1 MRNIAALVLA
11 SMFVLGSTAS
21 LAGTASTMHAATVP
35 DNCAP
40 CDYKKVGNYHYR
52 NSNDVGDN
60 DHMFS
65 GITLTEQQRQQMRD
79 LVGQKHQP
87 RSSMS
92 MSRTEREEM
101 RKLVTAKDFDEV
113 AVKALIEKMIRCN
126 VEHQVE
132 MARIHHQMYQLLTPE
147 QQAQLEQHY
156 RQRMSQLPN

>member
-21 LAGTASTMHAATVP
+21 LAGTASTIHAATVP

-40 CDYKKVGNYHYR
+40 CDYKNVGNYHYR
-52 NSNDVGDN
+52 NNDAGDN

-92 MSRTEREEM
+92 MNRTEREEM

-113 AVKALIEKMIRCN
+113 AVKALIEKMLRCN
-126 VEHQVE
+126 VERQVE
-132 MARIHHQMYQLLTPE
+132 MARIHHLIYQLLTPE

>member
-11 SMFVLGSTAS
+11 SMFVLGSVAS
-21 LAGTASTMHAATVP
+21 LAGTASTIHAATVP

-40 CDYKKVGNYHYR
+40 CDYKNVGNYHYR
-52 NSNDVGDN
+52 NDIGDN

-92 MSRTEREEM
+92 MSRAEREEM

-113 AVKALIEKMIRCN
+113 AVKALIEKMLRCN
-126 VEHQVE
+126 VERQVE
-132 MARIHHQMYQLLTPE
+132 MVRIHHLMYQLLTPE

>member
-11 SMFVLGSTAS
+11 SIFVLGLAAS
-21 LAGTASTMHAATVP
+21 LAETASIVHAATVP
-35 DNCAP
+35 GNCAP
-40 CDYKKVGNYHYR
+40 CGYKSEGNHHYR
-52 NSNDVGDN
+52 NNDIGDN
-60 DHMFS
+60 DHMFN

-79 LVGQKHQP
+79 LVGQKHQQ

-101 RKLVTAKDFDEV
+101 RKLVTAKDFDEA
-113 AVKALIEKMIRCN
+113 AVKAQIEKMVKYS
-126 VEHQVE
+126 VERQIE

-156 RQRMSQLPN
+156 QRRMSQLPN

>member
-11 SMFVLGSTAS
+11 SIFVLSSTAS

-35 DNCAP
+35 GHCAP
-40 CDYKKVGNYHYR
+40 CEYKNVGSYHYR
-52 NSNDVGDN
+52 NNNDIGDN

-87 RSSMS
+87 HSSMS
-92 MSRTEREEM
+92 MSPTEREEM
-101 RKLVTAKDFDEV
+101 RKLVTAKDFDGV
-113 AVKALIEKMIRCN
+113 AVKALIERMIRCN